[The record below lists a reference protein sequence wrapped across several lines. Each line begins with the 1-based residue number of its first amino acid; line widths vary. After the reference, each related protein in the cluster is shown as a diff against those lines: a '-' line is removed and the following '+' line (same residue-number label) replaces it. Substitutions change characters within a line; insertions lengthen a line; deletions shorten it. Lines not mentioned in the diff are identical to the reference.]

1 VNKRSKGGFVR
12 FNTTILAILTTLLL
26 VSSGASA
33 KGHKV
38 KASDGQ
44 SKVVA
49 HLSFG
54 ELSAVDMAIQKKVD
68 DKYYLYVQHSKEQGI
83 SVIDISKPALPKA
96 IGIIPWPDTAVSSRM
111 NLTGD
116 LAVIAESG
124 VPRRSSSDDDL
135 VLWDLSNPAAPR
147 VVQKFSRVVKWLQD
161 ERDFIYVLNSDGL
174 WVISKPADR
183 APGQSESSSSYG
195 G

>member
-1 VNKRSKGGFVR
+1 MVSPKWLPTFHSASCQLLTWQYRR
-12 FNTTILAILTTLLL
+12 RWTTSTTSTL
-26 VSSGASA
+26 
-33 KGHKV
+33 
-38 KASDGQ
+38 
-44 SKVVA
+44 
-49 HLSFG
+49 
-54 ELSAVDMAIQKKVD
+54 
-68 DKYYLYVQHSKEQGI
+68 QHSKEQGI

-183 APGQSESSSSYG
+183 APGQSESLSSYG